1 METPSTITE
10 YNEYAA
16 PQEYLEPVGPGRR
29 FANYMVDVAAILTF
43 GIIVVFICALL
54 GFDAFIDSLD
64 GPLMSRLVGLGL
76 TLTYYLVLEGLFA
89 RTLGKV
95 VTDTKV
101 VMEDGSKPPFATIL
115 KRTLWR
121 CMPFEVFTF
130 LGHGRGWHDTK
141 TNTMV
146 VRRKSIAAG

>member
-10 YNEYAA
+10 YDEYAA

-54 GFDAFIDSLD
+54 GFDEFIDSLD
-64 GPLMSRLVGLGL
+64 GPLMSRLVGLVL
-76 TLTYYLVLEGLFA
+76 SVTYYLVMEGLFA

-101 VMEDGSKPPFATIL
+101 VMEDGSRPPFAAIL

-121 CMPFEVFTF
+121 CVPFDALTF

-141 TNTMV
+141 TDTLV
-146 VRRKSIAAG
+146 VRRRPVVAG